1 MKPVHRYLFG
11 LSPLFLCAITT
22 PAAAAVCTVPSPSHP
37 TIQAAVDDVACTEI
51 VVAAGTYV
59 ESVEIQRSLSMT
71 GDSAS
76 TTVIEGRVS
85 ATGAG
90 VELTLD
96 ELKVDAG
103 ASSVAGCFPIAV
115 EIDGGAALTSN
126 NLIAVNADGD
136 ACLIFRDGFE
146 TGGTGAW
153 SGTSP

>member
-1 MKPVHRYLFG
+1 MKSVHRYSVA
-11 LSPLFLCAITT
+11 LSPLLLCAIAT
-22 PAAAAVCTVPSPSHP
+22 PAAAVVCSVPSANYP

-59 ESVEIQRSLSMT
+59 ESVEIQRSLSLT
-71 GDSAS
+71 GDSPG

-96 ELKVDAG
+96 DLKVDAG

-115 EIDGGAALTSN
+115 DVGGGAALTSN

-146 TGGTGAW
+146 TGTTGAW

>member
-1 MKPVHRYLFG
+1 MKPVHRHSFA
-11 LSPLFLCAITT
+11 LSPFLLCAFAT
-22 PAAAAVCTVPSPSHP
+22 PAAAAVCSVPSASHP
-37 TIQAAVDDVACTEI
+37 TIQAAVDDAACTEI
-51 VVAAGTYV
+51 VVGVGTYV
-59 ESVEIQRSLSMT
+59 ESVEIQRSLSIT

-76 TTVIEGRVS
+76 TTVIEGGVS

-96 ELKVDAG
+96 ELRVDAG

-115 EIDGGAALTSN
+115 DVSDGAALTSN

-153 SGTSP
+153 SATSP